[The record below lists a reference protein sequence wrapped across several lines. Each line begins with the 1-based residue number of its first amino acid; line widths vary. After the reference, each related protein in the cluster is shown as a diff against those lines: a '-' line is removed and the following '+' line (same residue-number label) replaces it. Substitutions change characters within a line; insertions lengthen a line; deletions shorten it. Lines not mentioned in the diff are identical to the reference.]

1 MSVSMYTATVPPF
14 RAMLKNLSAVMA
26 KAEAHCEAKKIDPA
40 AFLTSRLYPD
50 MLPFT
55 AQVQIATDN
64 VKGAAGR
71 LAGAEIP
78 KFEDGEKTFPEL
90 QARLDKTIAFLD
102 SLTEAQFEGAAE
114 RDIVLQ
120 LRDRKL
126 EFKGAAVPAAV
137 GQPERLFPHHDR
149 LCPAAPRR
157 RGDRQEGL
165 PQRRRGARRVSRLAG
180 RTRDLAGIPRS
191 NPRIAG

>member
-1 MSVSMYTATVPPF
+1 MSLSMYTATVAPF
-14 RAMLKNLSAVMA
+14 RSMLKNLSAVMA
-26 KAEAHCEAKKIDPA
+26 KAEAHCEARKIDPS

-55 AQVQIATDN
+55 SQVQIATDN
-64 VKGAAGR
+64 IKGAAGR

-78 KFEDGEKTFPEL
+78 TFEDTEKSFPEL

-102 SLTEAQFEGAAE
+102 SLTEAQFEGADE

-126 EFKGAAVPAAV
+126 EF
-137 GQPERLFPHHDR
+137 
-149 LCPAAPRR
+149 
-157 RGDRQEGL
+157 
-165 PQRRRGARRVSRLAG
+165 RGAPYLLQWA
-180 RTRDLAGIPRS
+180 
-191 NPRIAG
+191 NPNVYFHITTAYALLRHGGVEIGKKDFLSGGATHGA

>member
-1 MSVSMYTATVPPF
+1 MSSLSMYTATVPPL
-14 RAMLKNLSAVMA
+14 RSMLKNLSAVMA
-26 KAEAHCEAKKIDPA
+26 KAEAHCEAKKIDPN
-40 AFLTSRLYPD
+40 AFLASRLYPD

-55 AQVQIATDN
+55 AQVQIASDN

-78 KFEDGEKTFPEL
+78 KFDDSEKTFPEL

-126 EFKGAAVPAAV
+126 EFKGAAYLLQWANPNIYFHITTAYALLRHGGVEI
-137 GQPERLFPHHDR
+137 GKKDYLS
-149 LCPAAPRR
+149 
-157 RGDRQEGL
+157 G
-165 PQRRRGARRVSRLAG
+165 GASHG
-180 RTRDLAGIPRS
+180 K
-191 NPRIAG
+191 

>member
-1 MSVSMYTATVPPF
+1 MAAIPSNPNPETVMSLSMYQATVPPF
-14 RAMLKNLSAVMA
+14 RSMLKNLQAVMA
-26 KAEAHCEAKKIDPA
+26 KAEAHCEARKIDPN

-55 AQVQIATDN
+55 AQVQIASDN

-78 KFEDGEKTFPEL
+78 KFEDNEKTFADL
-90 QARLDKTIAFLD
+90 QARIDKTIAFLD
-102 SLTEAQFEGAAE
+102 TLQESQFDGAAE

-126 EFKGAAVPAAV
+126 EFKGAAYLLQWANPNIYFHITTAYALLRHGGVEI
-137 GQPERLFPHHDR
+137 GKKDYLS
-149 LCPAAPRR
+149 
-157 RGDRQEGL
+157 G
-165 PQRRRGARRVSRLAG
+165 GAG
-180 RTRDLAGIPRS
+180 K
-191 NPRIAG
+191 